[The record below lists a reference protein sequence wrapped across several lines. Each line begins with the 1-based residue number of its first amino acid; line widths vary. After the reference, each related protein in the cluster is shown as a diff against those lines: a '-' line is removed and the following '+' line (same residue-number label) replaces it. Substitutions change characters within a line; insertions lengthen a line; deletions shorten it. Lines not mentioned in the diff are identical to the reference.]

1 MWVES
6 GLLVEEGTLT
16 SERVF
21 VITGAN
27 SGIGRATTM
36 ELAKLGATVVM
47 VCRDQGRGEAALKEI
62 KEASGGTGAVELML
76 ADLSSQKS
84 IRRFVEVFRG
94 RYDRLHVLIN
104 NAAAFLDRTLKN
116 RTLTEEGF
124 EVIFATNHL
133 GPFLMTNLL
142 LDLLKACTPS
152 RVLNIASLGLACYPR
167 LTIEFDNLNS
177 RKKYRPGRAYYH
189 SKLAQIM
196 FTYDLARRLNGT
208 GVTANCIRV
217 PGVKLDSKRLDHLAR
232 HLRFLYSIKRRFL
245 ISPQEIAKTY
255 VYLATSSEMEKV
267 SGKYF
272 DQNRRE
278 VRSSKHSYDQA
289 LWERLWKVS
298 EELTG
303 FSSLS

>member
-1 MWVES
+1 MKVACIE
-6 GLLVEEGTLT
+6 EEGALT

-27 SGIGRATTM
+27 SGIGKATTL
-36 ELAKLGATVVM
+36 ELAQLGATVVM
-47 VCRDQGRGEAALKEI
+47 VCRDRGRGEAALNEI
-62 KEASGGTGAVELML
+62 QEKSSGNGSVELML

-84 IRRFVEVFRG
+84 VRRFVQVFKS

-104 NAAAFLDRTLKN
+104 NAAAFLDQTLKN

-133 GPFLMTNLL
+133 GPFLMTNLF
-142 LDLLKACTPS
+142 LDLLKACAPS
-152 RVLNIASLGLACYPR
+152 RVLNIASLGLVCYPQ
-167 LTIEFDNLNS
+167 LTIEFDNLNGD
-177 RKKYRPGRAYYH
+177 KKYRRSRAYYH
-189 SKLAQIM
+189 AKLAQIM

-217 PGVKLDSKRLDHLAR
+217 PGVKLDSARLNHLAWR
-232 HLRFLYSIKRRFL
+232 LRFLYSIKRRFL
-245 ISPQEIAKTY
+245 ISPEEIAKTY
-255 VYLATSSEMEKV
+255 VYLATSPEVKQV

-272 DQNRRE
+272 DEKHRN
-278 VRSSKHSYDQA
+278 VRSSKHSYEE
-289 LWERLWKVS
+289 LVWERLWQVS

-303 FSSLS
+303 LSSLS